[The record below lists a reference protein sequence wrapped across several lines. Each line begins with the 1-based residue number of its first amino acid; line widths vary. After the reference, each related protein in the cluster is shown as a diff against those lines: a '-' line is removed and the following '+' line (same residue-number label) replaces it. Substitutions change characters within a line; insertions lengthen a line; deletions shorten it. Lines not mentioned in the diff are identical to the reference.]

1 MRELSLVYSL
11 SKVTWLTPVTH
22 VICRSLWE
30 TPRPPATRCAARE
43 GCHPPKPSCGLQPDQ
58 RAFFPLDTRAKRPAR
73 HSLFDLQWH
82 LPTEQSKALGG
93 FSLHA
98 FPPSRDTLGSSS
110 ARPKTPA
117 PGKDV
122 PHTLRTSLARDCPR
136 RVQRRSFSRRSLP
149 EQQTD
154 QQPNRH
160 KDHIRHQGRQPDDAQ
175 RSG

>member
-1 MRELSLVYSL
+1 MSLVYSL
-11 SKVTWLTPVTH
+11 NKVTWLTPVTH

-73 HSLFDLQWH
+73 HNLFDLQWH
-82 LPTEQSKALGG
+82 LPMEQSKALGG

-98 FPPSRDTLGSSS
+98 FPPSRDTLGIVLHAPRPQRPGRMFRTLPEPLLLAT
-110 ARPKTPA
+110 ARA
-117 PGKDV
+117 GSRDV
-122 PHTLRTSLARDCPR
+122 PSLDALSQNNR
-136 RVQRRSFSRRSLP
+136 L
-149 EQQTD
+149 T
-154 QQPNRH
+154 NRH